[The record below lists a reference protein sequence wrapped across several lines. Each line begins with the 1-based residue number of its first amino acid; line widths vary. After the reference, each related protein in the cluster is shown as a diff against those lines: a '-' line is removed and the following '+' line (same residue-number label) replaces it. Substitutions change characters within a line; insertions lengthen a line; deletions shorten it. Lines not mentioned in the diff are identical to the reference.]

1 MDNNYLAQRHPLVA
15 QVSESV
21 HCLGKRTSQEQL
33 KLESSSSRQ
42 RSIATAI
49 AAVSC
54 HCSRSHVLVEAD
66 QSERREA
73 SSKQGTAGPME
84 RETTE
89 RERESRRRTGETAI
103 RTKRPSRH
111 TGPSVSQLPSCRS
124 GRRLSLSL
132 RALVHSRPSTYSLR
146 LLSLFLS
153 NWRQSSQQAIV
164 VVGIAIYCSSFYRKA
179 ALSRP
184 PLRHISSLFEKKQ
197 T

>member
-89 RERESRRRTGETAI
+89 REREGE
-103 RTKRPSRH
+103 
-111 TGPSVSQLPSCRS
+111 QE
-124 GRRLSLSL
+124 RRLSARSGHHDTQARQSLSCLRADLVDDCLSL

-184 PLRHISSLFEKKQ
+184 PLRHISSLFEKQQ